1 MSIRLATFTALSVM
15 LAAPAFA
22 DCREEL
28 TMLEQPAVT
37 AETGAAT
44 SESGMPATKHQ
55 EQVLQDTQGT
65 STETTGS
72 TSDTGAASDQVE
84 AISPHQEEVTGGA
97 TGDDADQ
104 VATLMTEARQMADA
118 GDEAGCME
126 KVTELKDLMGKE

>member
-28 TMLEQPAVT
+28 TKLEQPAVT

-44 SESGMPATKHQ
+44 GESGMPATKHQ
-55 EQVLQDTQGT
+55 EQVLQGTQGT

-72 TSDTGAASDQVE
+72 TGAASDQVE
-84 AISPHQEEVTGGA
+84 AISPHQEEVTRGA

-104 VATLMTEARQMADA
+104 VAMLMSEARKMADA
-118 GDEAGCME
+118 GDEAGCMQ
-126 KVTELKDLMGKE
+126 KVTELKDMMGTE

>member
-44 SESGMPATKHQ
+44 GESGMPATKHQ
-55 EQVLQDTQGT
+55 EQVLQGTQGP

-72 TSDTGAASDQVE
+72 TSGAASNQVE
-84 AISPHQEEVTGGA
+84 AISPHQEEVTGEA
-97 TGDDADQ
+97 TGHDADQ
-104 VATLMTEARQMADA
+104 VATLMTEAREMADA
-118 GDEAGCME
+118 GDEAGCMQ
-126 KVTELKDLMGKE
+126 KVTELKEMMGKK

>member
-1 MSIRLATFTALSVM
+1 MSIRLATITAFSVM

-44 SESGMPATKHQ
+44 SESGIATKHQ
-55 EQVLQDTQGT
+55 EQVLQGAQGT

-72 TSDTGAASDQVE
+72 TPDTGVARDQVE
-84 AISPHQEEVTGGA
+84 AISPHQEDVMGGA

-104 VATLMTEARQMADA
+104 VAMLMSEARKMADA
-118 GDEAGCME
+118 GDEAGCMQ
-126 KVTELKDLMGKE
+126 KVTELKDLMGTE

>member
-44 SESGMPATKHQ
+44 GESGMPATKHQ
-55 EQVLQDTQGT
+55 EQVLQGTQGT

-72 TSDTGAASDQVE
+72 TGAASDQVE
-84 AISPHQEEVTGGA
+84 ATSPHQQEVTGEA
-97 TGDDADQ
+97 TGHDADQ

-118 GDEAGCME
+118 GDEAGCMK
-126 KVTELKDLMGKE
+126 KVTELKDLMGTE

>member
-15 LAAPAFA
+15 LAVPAFA

-28 TMLEQPAVT
+28 TKTEQPAVT

-44 SESGMPATKHQ
+44 SESGTATKHQ
-55 EQVLQDTQGT
+55 EQVLQGAQGT

-72 TSDTGAASDQVE
+72 TGAASDQVE

-97 TGDDADQ
+97 TDDDADQ
-104 VATLMTEARQMADA
+104 VAMLMTEAREMADA
-118 GDEAGCME
+118 GDEAGCMK
-126 KVTELKDLMGKE
+126 KVTELKDVMGAE

>member
-44 SESGMPATKHQ
+44 SETGTATKHQ

-65 STETTGS
+65 STETTGA

-84 AISPHQEEVTGGA
+84 AVSPHQEEVTGGA

-118 GDEAGCME
+118 GDEAGCMQ
-126 KVTELKDLMGKE
+126 KVTELKDMMGKE